1 MRTFRPLVFLGV
13 LTVITSCGGGGG
25 DGGVTPPPPPQT
37 LGSISLDP
45 PAMSL
50 IVTQKSTFLGRAF
63 DTSGGAING
72 ATGFTFTSSTPATAT
87 VSASGEV
94 TALALGQ
101 TTITASLTRDG
112 VTKTTTASVQVVPG
126 TFPLS
131 SQVVANATSD
141 TFAPKTI
148 DIRVGGTVTFR
159 FLATEHNVVF
169 TAQGAP
175 QNIPNTSN
183 RDVDRTF
190 NNAGTFD
197 YDCTLH
203 AGMSGRVIVH

>member
-1 MRTFRPLVFLGV
+1 MRTFRPLVLLGA
-13 LTVITSCGGGGG
+13 LIIITSCGGGGG
-25 DGGVTPPPPPQT
+25 DGGVTPPPPQT

-45 PAMSL
+45 PTMSL
-50 IVTQKSTFLGRAF
+50 IVTQKSSFLARAL
-63 DTSGGAING
+63 DTNGGTITG
-72 ATGFTFTSSTPATAT
+72 ATGFTFTSGTPATAT
-87 VSASGEV
+87 VSGTGEV
-94 TALALGQ
+94 TALALGT

-112 VTKTTTASVQVVPG
+112 ITKTTTASVQVVPG
-126 TFPLS
+126 TFPLT

-141 TFAPKTI
+141 TFAPRTI
-148 DIRVGGTVTFR
+148 DIRAGGVVTFR
-159 FLATEHNVVF
+159 FLAVEHNVVF